1 MVHRLTKS
9 PQVVALSYDS
19 LDVAQYTLAEM
30 QAAVSAAAGYGTY
43 VSAHA
48 YTAKAVQRAINAGV
62 KVIEHGQMIGEETA
76 KMMFG

>member
-1 MVHRLTKS
+1 M
-9 PQVVALSYDS
+9 ALSYDS

-30 QAAVSAAAGYGTY
+30 QAAVSAAAGYGT

-48 YTAKAVQRAINAGV
+48 NTAKAVQRAINAGV